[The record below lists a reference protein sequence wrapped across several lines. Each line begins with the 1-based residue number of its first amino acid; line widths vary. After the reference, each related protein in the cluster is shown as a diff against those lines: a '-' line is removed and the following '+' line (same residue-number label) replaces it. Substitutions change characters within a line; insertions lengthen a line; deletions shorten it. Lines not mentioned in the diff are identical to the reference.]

1 MTLVR
6 CPSWLGGKS
15 CLGELPW
22 RERKFPRK
30 GIAILNIT
38 TMNRS
43 ANGAAT
49 AARVGHLFACGLC
62 LAGLACNPAL
72 ANNGLDLIGFGA
84 ESAGMAGADIA
95 VARDTSALNTNPAG
109 LTQIRGRALD
119 LTAAAAYALDVGHND
134 GYGNDARVSNHWIP
148 IGNLGYAQSVSEY
161 LTIGLGMFA
170 QGGAGNVFRTINTAF
185 GTNDELS
192 SLFGAA
198 KLTAGL
204 GYRVDP
210 QLSVGAAVSLIHA
223 EARQRFFPNTSALN
237 ALDPSKPFF
246 GLRLEGATAN
256 RAGLKLGVRYAATDA
271 LTLAATYTSK
281 TPLPLSDGNLVVN
294 LSARGLGSVTY
305 RDVRIEGLGF
315 PQEVALGAALQHGPT
330 LWSVKLAWLDWAG
343 AMAASTLTA
352 SNPDNPLAPP
362 LSQTQANE
370 WKSQAVIAIGM
381 AHTLDARTTLWAG
394 FNYGRNPV
402 PAGNANPLLAAI
414 GERHLTFGASRQ
426 IDDAWRF
433 GGAIEYQPGAK
444 LTYTNP
450 ALPFGPG
457 AEERNR
463 YIAFH
468 AMLSRRW

>member
-1 MTLVR
+1 M
-6 CPSWLGGKS
+6 
-15 CLGELPW
+15 
-22 RERKFPRK
+22 
-30 GIAILNIT
+30 
-38 TMNRS
+38 
-43 ANGAAT
+43 

-62 LAGLACNPAL
+62 LAGLACTPAR

-95 VARDTSALNTNPAG
+95 VARDTTALNTNPAG

-119 LTAAAAYALDVGHND
+119 LTAAAAYALDVGHRD

-148 IGNLGYAQSVSEY
+148 IGNLGYAQSVSER
-161 LTIGLGMFA
+161 LTIGMGMFA
-170 QGGAGNVFRTINTAF
+170 QGGAGNVFRNINTAF
-185 GTNDELS
+185 GTKDELS

-210 QLSVGAAVSLIHA
+210 KLSVGAAVSLIHA
-223 EARQRFFPNTSALN
+223 EARQKVFPNTSAFN
-237 ALDPSKPFF
+237 ALDPAKSFF
-246 GLRLEGATAN
+246 GLRLDRATAN
-256 RAGLKLGVRYAATDA
+256 RAGLKLGVRYAASDA

-294 LSARGLGSVTY
+294 LSAIGLGSVTY

-315 PQEVALGAALQHGPT
+315 PQEVGLGAALQQGST

-352 SNPDNPLAPP
+352 SRPDDPLAPAR
-362 LSQTQANE
+362 LSQTQATE
-370 WKSQAVIAIGM
+370 WKNQTVIAIGM

-394 FNYGRNPV
+394 YNYGRNPV
-402 PAGNANPLLAAI
+402 PARNANPLLAAI
-414 GERHLTFGASRQ
+414 AERHLTCGASRQ
-426 IDDAWRF
+426 IDDVWRF
-433 GGAIEYQPGAK
+433 GGAVEYQPGAK

-450 ALPFGPG
+450 ALPFGPD